1 MTYLPTGQKIYF
13 RGLDDPLKVTSITV
27 EIGFLCWCWIEEAY
41 EIMNEADFDMLD
53 ESIRGAIPEETG
65 LFKQITLTFN
75 PWNEKHWIRKRFFG
89 EITGKD
95 AQGNPTYKF
104 HDSWISPDGQ
114 IYATTTNYL
123 CMNG

>member
-1 MTYLPTGQKIYF
+1 
-13 RGLDDPLKVTSITV
+13 
-27 EIGFLCWCWIEEAY
+27 
-41 EIMNEADFDMLD
+41 MNEADFDMLD

-104 HDSWISPDGQ
+104 HDSWISRMGRFTPQ
-114 IYATTTNYL
+114 PPIT
-123 CMNG
+123 CVMNGWTRRI